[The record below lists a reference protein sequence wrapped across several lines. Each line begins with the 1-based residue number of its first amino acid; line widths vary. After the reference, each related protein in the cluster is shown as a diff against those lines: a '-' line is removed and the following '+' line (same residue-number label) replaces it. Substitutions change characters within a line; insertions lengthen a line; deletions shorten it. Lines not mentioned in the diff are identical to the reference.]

1 MRNYKILIFAVLGL
15 TFLNSC
21 DDDPVAN
28 EVTYENL
35 AKNYS
40 NDIIF
45 EWTELYLV
53 VEKDLTGFRPAA
65 TSRALAYINMAS
77 YETALPGM
85 PYFISNE
92 LKLKGLDLPVL
103 PHDVTKYDW
112 NIAINACMSKTFEH
126 FLINKNVQHTVLIKN
141 LEINLL
147 DHYSNGVSQEIIN
160 NSVEWGRAIA
170 AAVISYAI
178 SDKEAENQILDAQ
191 PESYVAPVGQG
202 LWQPTDG
209 NRALFPYWGSVRT
222 FANFGKDLECL
233 PPPPFSTNPQSTYY
247 KDFEEVNFYSVKGTE
262 TTRWMAEFWSDD
274 LPGKTFSPPAR
285 IFAIANQIINIER
298 TDLETTL
305 HLYCKLG
312 FAENDAAAAAWKNK
326 YIYNV
331 ERPVHF
337 VRNYINK
344 DFVPLLNQRY
354 GDADGMTPP
363 FPGYPSGHSTFGGLG
378 SRILADFFGENYYF
392 KDNCHILRDDF
403 YGIPRS
409 YSTIKS
415 FGEENAYSRIYLGVH
430 PRFDCV
436 EGLRLGR
443 AIAENTLRYKLK
455 KN

>member
-147 DHYSNGVSQEIIN
+147 DHY
-160 NSVEWGRAIA
+160 
-170 AAVISYAI
+170 
-178 SDKEAENQILDAQ
+178 
-191 PESYVAPVGQG
+191 
-202 LWQPTDG
+202 
-209 NRALFPYWGSVRT
+209 
-222 FANFGKDLECL
+222 
-233 PPPPFSTNPQSTYY
+233 
-247 KDFEEVNFYSVKGTE
+247 
-262 TTRWMAEFWSDD
+262 
-274 LPGKTFSPPAR
+274 
-285 IFAIANQIINIER
+285 
-298 TDLETTL
+298 
-305 HLYCKLG
+305 
-312 FAENDAAAAAWKNK
+312 
-326 YIYNV
+326 
-331 ERPVHF
+331 
-337 VRNYINK
+337 
-344 DFVPLLNQRY
+344 
-354 GDADGMTPP
+354 
-363 FPGYPSGHSTFGGLG
+363 
-378 SRILADFFGENYYF
+378 
-392 KDNCHILRDDF
+392 
-403 YGIPRS
+403 
-409 YSTIKS
+409 
-415 FGEENAYSRIYLGVH
+415 
-430 PRFDCV
+430 
-436 EGLRLGR
+436 
-443 AIAENTLRYKLK
+443 
-455 KN
+455 